1 MRKLIILGGG
11 TAGTMM
17 ANKLTRALD
26 PQDWRIT
33 VIDSSETH
41 YYQPG
46 FLFMP
51 FGLYT
56 ARDVTK
62 PRRDF
67 LPPQVDL
74 LIAAVDRIEGEHN
87 RVLLKDGSALLYDA
101 LIIATGAQIRPDQ
114 TEGLLDDEW
123 RKSKFDFYTMEGAAA
138 LRTALASWPG
148 GRLVVSIVEMPIK
161 CPVAP
166 LEFLFLADSYFA
178 ELGIRDKVDLHLV
191 TPLPG
196 AFTKPIATALLGD
209 FLTKRNISIN
219 PEFGLARVDSK
230 QKKLVGW
237 DDTEIPY
244 DLLVSIPTN
253 MGDEAIAR
261 SGLGDELNFIP
272 TDRHTLQS
280 KAFPNIFV
288 LGDATNLPASKAGS
302 VAHFQ
307 AEILAEN
314 FLAFAAGRTLT
325 ASFDGHANCFIE
337 SGNGRG
343 LLIDFNYE
351 TEPLPGSFPL
361 PGVGPFP
368 LLEETKL
375 NHFGKLMFRWVYW
388 HVLLRGQE
396 LPIGAHM
403 SMAGKTAGKAA

>member
-17 ANKLTRALD
+17 ANKLAKALD
-26 PQDWRIT
+26 PDGWRIT
-33 VIDSSETH
+33 MVDSSETH

-67 LPPQVDL
+67 LPPQVEL
-74 LIAAVDRIEGEHN
+74 LIAELDRIEAEHD
-87 RVLLKDGSALLYDA
+87 RVLLKNGSALPYDA

-123 RKSKFDFYTMEGAAA
+123 HKSKFDFYTVEGAAA
-138 LRTALASWPG
+138 LRLALAAWPG

-166 LEFLFLADSYFA
+166 LEFLFLADSYFT
-178 ELGIRDKVDLHLV
+178 ERGIRDKVDLQLV

-196 AFTKPIATALLGD
+196 AFTKPIATAVLGD
-209 FLTKRNISIN
+209 FLTKRRIHIT
-219 PEFGLARVDSK
+219 PEFGLARVDSE

-272 TDRHTLQS
+272 TDRQTLQS

-288 LGDATNLPASKAGS
+288 LGDATSLPASKAGS

-307 AEILAEN
+307 SGILAEN
-314 FLAFAAGRTLT
+314 FVAFAEGRPMT
-325 ASFDGHANCFIE
+325 ACFDGHANCFIE
-337 SGNGRG
+337 SGNGKG
-343 LLIDFNYE
+343 LLIDFNYD
-351 TEPLPGSFPL
+351 TEPLPGAFPL

-375 NHFGKLMFRWVYW
+375 NHFGKLMFRWIYW